1 MPYNCKGLS
10 LNFVIALIITNS
22 CLFYFNRLDQKEK
35 CFIYDVRFH
44 GVNFPA
50 NGPIMQKKILGWEP
64 STEKMYARDG
74 VLKGDVNMALRVD
87 GGGQY
92 RADFKS
98 TYK

>member
-1 MPYNCKGLS
+1 MVCASGLKVLFLSFS
-10 LNFVIALIITNS
+10 LMLSKSNR
-22 CLFYFNRLDQKEK
+22 YFNSMNGTL
-35 CFIYDVRFH
+35 FTYDVRFH

-74 VLKGDVNMALRVD
+74 VLKGDVNMALRVE
-87 GGGQY
+87 GGGHY
-92 RADFKS
+92 RSDFKN